1 MEPNKHIEI
10 VIGGRYEVTDKEGTH
25 EVEVVGDYGGAYGEG
40 FLEVR
45 IDGAEETVPLMR
57 ENLESWL
64 SVEDMKDRRFE
75 QGNEFSVNHHGERH
89 TIVIVDDCGNG
100 VLDILMDGEVQSM
113 AKEQLEEWLSNPLT
127 DDIYAIHT
135 GNRDL
140 DELRK
145 SEDISNKKEPKDIFK
160 DNRKTIKKGIT
171 REGIIGCLSWLLVLG
186 LPVLIGLSIYYCS
199 RDQRLKEKAEK
210 AAAQDSIRRE
220 HERIDAKINSKE
232 YKDSVAAVR
241 KLRQDSIDRNT
252 MVMIFKSDSLCHYS
266 TICSEVKDIKSYQ
279 FTSQY
284 NAKQQG
290 KKICPECEEREDYY
304 WGVKDG
310 DYIYYEDLN
319 DEQQ

>member
-10 VIGGRYEVTDKEGTH
+10 VIGRRYHIVDGAGEEHDI
-25 EVEVVGDYGGAYGEG
+25 EVVGDNGNGV
-40 FLEVR
+40 LEVR
-45 IDGAEETVPLMR
+45 IDGVEYTQPMMR
-57 ENLESWL
+57 ADLEALL
-64 SVEDMKDRRFE
+64 SVEDIIDRRFE
-75 QGNEFSVNHHGERH
+75 PGNEFSVNHHGERH

-100 VLDILMDGEVQSM
+100 VLDILMDGEEQSM

-135 GNRDL
+135 GNRVF

-145 SEDISNKKEPKDIFK
+145 GK
-160 DNRKTIKKGIT
+160 DNPNKDKFKNKQQTTKKGIT
-171 REGIIGCLSWLLVLG
+171 REGINCCLCWLLVLG
-186 LPVLIGLSIYYCS
+186 LPVLIGLSISYCS
-199 RDQRLKEKAEK
+199 RDKRLKEKAEK

-220 HERIDAKINSKE
+220 HERIDAIINSKE
-232 YKDSVAAVR
+232 YQDSVASVR

-252 MVMIFKSDSLCHYS
+252 MVMIFKSDSLYHYS
-266 TICSEVKDIKSYQ
+266 TVCSEIKDMNGSQ

-310 DYIYYEDLN
+310 EYIYFEDIN
-319 DEQQ
+319 VQDD